1 MRNLIGMF
9 VILALTYIFSP
20 VVHATTGVPAVPTNI
35 INAPKAQFIGS
46 MVTSIEGSIQ
56 KISPS
61 VTHVNPQF
69 KDCNACMNW
78 LDNGTTATAKFTKTT
93 TQSAWTSQG
102 SLGFVGNC
110 IDSQTGGICGVV
122 E

>member
-1 MRNLIGMF
+1 MF
-9 VILALTYIFSP
+9 KALLVLVTMVYMG
-20 VVHATTGVPAVPTNI
+20 HANASGVAVPTNI

-46 MVTSIEGSIQ
+46 MVTQIEGSIQ
-56 KISPS
+56 KISAS
-61 VTHVNPQF
+61 VTPVNPQF
-69 KDCNACMNW
+69 KDCNACTNW

-110 IDSQTGGICGVV
+110 IDSQTGNICGVA